1 MNVEI
6 PDNDM
11 SSYSIVEGEEIVL
24 TYKVFGTV

>member
-6 PDNDM
+6 PDNDI
-11 SSYSIVEGEEIVL
+11 SSYSIVEGEEII